1 MLIGAPRWRGV
12 GWWAVGLG
20 TALLVAE
27 LAAVAW
33 VECNS
38 ATIPPW
44 AGSLP
49 ILLLPLL
56 PIGLVLI
63 GAGMRPRCSTSL
75 GVLLVVG
82 LYLLVGLSLYQSWYG
97 GGPYAV
103 LQWPTELVRRV
114 WCE

>member
-1 MLIGAPRWRGV
+1 MQIGATRWRGIR
-12 GWWAVGLG
+12 WWAVGLG
-20 TALLVAE
+20 VALLVAE
-27 LAAVAW
+27 LAAVGW
-33 VECNS
+33 GECNS
-38 ATIPPW
+38 ATIPAW

-56 PIGLVLI
+56 PNRLVLI
-63 GAGMRPRCSTSL
+63 GAGIRPRRSTSL

-82 LYLLVGLSLYQSWYG
+82 LSLCQSWYG